1 MKVYPP
7 VDIRNVA
14 VTGHGSSGKT
24 SLVAGCLYVAGVGN
38 RLGRVE
44 EGTTLTD
51 FDPEE
56 IERQIS
62 ISSGFAFMERG
73 KTKINLLDTPGKGIF
88 IQDARNSMRVAE
100 AALIVVDAV
109 AGVEVQTE
117 KVFQFAQELDLPVGF
132 VLNKLDRENADFERA
147 VSLLQEHFGRTVTP
161 MQIPIGN
168 EKNFSGVIDL
178 VELKAS
184 RYEPDGDGNGIPMEI
199 PESLKEAA
207 EKGHETIV
215 EMIAEGDDQLMEQFF
230 DQGTIPNEDLVPGL
244 KRAVAERQLFP
255 VYCYSALLNVGP
267 SDLVDALVD
276 YLPSPAESTFRL
288 GGDGEGS
295 GQRQGTENEP
305 ASAYVFKTVAD
316 PFAGRL
322 SYLKVVSGVLEN
334 DATLSNFNQGL
345 SERLAHLSVPQGKFA
360 VEISKLFPGD
370 IGVVAK
376 LKETVTGNTLGDKD
390 HPILYDNLNFPE
402 PLISFAVAPKSRG
415 DEDKISNA
423 LHKILEE
430 DPTLRFGRDQ
440 QTNEMLLS
448 GMGQLHI
455 EIIVARLKKRFSVEV
470 GLKPPKIPYRETIRG
485 RADVQGRHKKQS
497 GGHGQ
502 YGDCKIR
509 MEPLARGEHFEF
521 VNKIFGGA
529 IPRNYI
535 PAVEKGILES
545 ASRGYLAGYPVVD
558 FQVTLYDGS
567 YHNVDS
573 SELAF
578 KIAGSLAFKKAM
590 EQASAALLE
599 PIMNVEVYA
608 PEAYAGDLMGDLNSR
623 RGRVQGMD
631 SRPGTQVIKAQVP
644 MAEMLSYAP
653 TLTSLTQ
660 GRGDYTMEFSHYE
673 IVPAQI
679 AEKIIDQAK
688 AAAEGN
694 QGEG

>member
-62 ISSGFAFMERG
+62 ISSGLAFMERG

-117 KVFQFAQELDLPVGF
+117 KVFQFAQEFDLPVGF

-178 VELKAS
+178 VESKAS
-184 RYEPDGDGNGIPMEI
+184 RYEPDGDGNGTPMEI

-215 EMIAEGDDQLMEQFF
+215 EMVAEGDDQLMEQFF

-244 KRAVAERQLFP
+244 KRAVAERKLFP

-295 GQRQGTENEP
+295 GHRQGTENEP

-345 SERLAHLSVPQGKFA
+345 SERMAHLSVPQGKSA

-455 EIIVARLKKRFSVEV
+455 EIIVARLKKRFSVAV
-470 GLKPPKIPYRETIRG
+470 GLKTPKIPYRETIRG
-485 RADVQGRHKKQS
+485 KADVQGRHKKQS

-509 MEPLARGEHFEF
+509 MEPLARGENFEF
-521 VNKIFGGA
+521 VNKIFGGS

-567 YHNVDS
+567 YHDVDS

-694 QGEG
+694 QGDG

>member
-1 MKVYPP
+1 MKVYSPA
-7 VDIRNVA
+7 DIRNVA

-24 SLVAGCLYVAGVGN
+24 SLVAGCLYAAGVGN
-38 RLGRVE
+38 RLGRVD

-51 FDPEE
+51 YDPEE

-62 ISSGFAFMERG
+62 ISTGLAFMERG

-100 AALIVVDAV
+100 STLIVVDAV

-117 KVFQFAQELDLPVGF
+117 KVFQFAGEFDLPIAF
-132 VLNKLDRENADFERA
+132 VLNKLDRENADFERGI
-147 VSLLQEHFGRTVTP
+147 SLLQEHFGRTVIP
-161 MQIPIGN
+161 MQMPIGK

-178 VELKAS
+178 VALKATG
-184 RYEPDGDGNGIPMEI
+184 YEPGGAGKGTPIEI
-199 PESLKEAA
+199 PGSLKEAA

-215 EMIAEGDDQLMEQFF
+215 EMVAEGDDQLMEQFF

-244 KRAVAERQLFP
+244 KRAIAERLILP
-255 VYCYSALLNVGP
+255 VYCYSGLLNVGTG
-267 SDLVDALVD
+267 DLVDALVD
-276 YLPSPAESTFRL
+276 YLPSPDESTLRL

-295 GQRQGTENEP
+295 GQRQGKENEP
-305 ASAYVFKTVAD
+305 VSAYVFKTVAD

-322 SYLKVVSGVLEN
+322 SYLKVVSGVVDN
-334 DATLSNFNQGL
+334 DATLFNFNRDL
-345 SERLAHLSVPQGKFA
+345 SERLAHLSVPQGKSA
-360 VEISKLFPGD
+360 VEVSRLFPGD

-390 HPILYDNLNFPE
+390 NSILYDNLNFPE

-455 EIIVARLKKRFSVEV
+455 EIIVSRLKKRFSVDV

-509 MEPLARGEHFEF
+509 MEPLARGEEFEF
-521 VNKIFGGA
+521 VNEIFGGA

-558 FQVTLYDGS
+558 FKITLYDGS
-567 YHNVDS
+567 YHDVDS

-631 SRPGTQVIKAQVP
+631 SRPGSQIIKAQVP

-653 TLTSLTQ
+653 TLTSMTQ

-679 AEKIIDQAK
+679 SDKIIERAK
-688 AAAEGN
+688 AASEKDQADG
-694 QGEG
+694 

>member
-62 ISSGFAFMERG
+62 ISSGLAFMERG

-117 KVFQFAQELDLPVGF
+117 KVFQFAQEFDLPVGF

-178 VELKAS
+178 VESKAS
-184 RYEPDGDGNGIPMEI
+184 RYEPDGDGNGTPMEI

-215 EMIAEGDDQLMEQFF
+215 EMVAEGDDQLMEQFF

-295 GQRQGTENEP
+295 GHRQGTENEP

-345 SERLAHLSVPQGKFA
+345 SERMAHLSVPQGKSA

-455 EIIVARLKKRFSVEV
+455 EIIVARLKKRFSVAV
-470 GLKPPKIPYRETIRG
+470 GLKTPKIPYRETIRG
-485 RADVQGRHKKQS
+485 KADVQGRHKKQS

-509 MEPLARGEHFEF
+509 MEPLARGENFEF
-521 VNKIFGGA
+521 VNKIFGGS

-567 YHNVDS
+567 YHDVDS

-694 QGEG
+694 QGDG

>member
-509 MEPLARGEHFEF
+509 MEPLARGENFEF
-521 VNKIFGGA
+521 VNKIFGGS

>member
-62 ISSGFAFMERG
+62 ISSGLAFMERG

-117 KVFQFAQELDLPVGF
+117 KVFQFAQEFDLPVGF

-178 VELKAS
+178 VESKAS
-184 RYEPDGDGNGIPMEI
+184 RYEPDGDGNGTPMEI

-215 EMIAEGDDQLMEQFF
+215 EMVAEGDDQLMEQFF

-288 GGDGEGS
+288 GSDGEGS
-295 GQRQGTENEP
+295 GHRQGTENEP

-345 SERLAHLSVPQGKFA
+345 SERLAHLSVPQGKSA

-390 HPILYDNLNFPE
+390 HPILYDSLNFPE

-455 EIIVARLKKRFSVEV
+455 EIIVARLKKRFSVAV
-470 GLKPPKIPYRETIRG
+470 GLKTPKIPYRETIRG
-485 RADVQGRHKKQS
+485 KADVQGRHKKQS

-509 MEPLARGEHFEF
+509 MEPLARGENFEF
-521 VNKIFGGA
+521 VNKIFGGS

-653 TLTSLTQ
+653 TLTSMTQ

>member
-62 ISSGFAFMERG
+62 ISSGLAFMERG

-117 KVFQFAQELDLPVGF
+117 KVFQFAQEFDLPVGF

-178 VELKAS
+178 VESKAS

-295 GQRQGTENEP
+295 DQRQGTENEP

-345 SERLAHLSVPQGKFA
+345 SERLAHLSVPQGKSA

-509 MEPLARGEHFEF
+509 MEPLARGEKFEF
-521 VNKIFGGA
+521 VNKIFGGS

-653 TLTSLTQ
+653 TLTSMTQ

-694 QGEG
+694 QREG

>member
-62 ISSGFAFMERG
+62 ISSGLAFMERG

-117 KVFQFAQELDLPVGF
+117 KVFQFAQEFDLPVGF

-184 RYEPDGDGNGIPMEI
+184 RYEPDGDGNGTPMEI

-215 EMIAEGDDQLMEQFF
+215 EMVAEGDDQLMEQFF
-230 DQGTIPNEDLVPGL
+230 DQGTIPNQDLVPGL

-295 GQRQGTENEP
+295 GHRQGTENEP

-345 SERLAHLSVPQGKFA
+345 SERLAHLSVPQGKSA

-390 HPILYDNLNFPE
+390 HPILYDHLNFPE

-455 EIIVARLKKRFSVEV
+455 EIIVARLKKRFSVAV
-470 GLKPPKIPYRETIRG
+470 GLKTPKIPYRETIRG
-485 RADVQGRHKKQS
+485 KADVQGRHKKQS

-509 MEPLARGEHFEF
+509 MEPLARGENFEF
-521 VNKIFGGA
+521 VNKIFGGS

-567 YHNVDS
+567 YHDVDS

>member
-1 MKVYPP
+1 MKVYAPA
-7 VDIRNVA
+7 DIRNVA
-14 VTGHGSSGKT
+14 VAGHGSSGKT
-24 SLVAGCLYVAGVGN
+24 SLVAGCLYASGVGN
-38 RLGRVE
+38 RLGRVDD
-44 EGTTLTD
+44 GTTLTD
-51 FDPEE
+51 YDAEE
-56 IERQIS
+56 IERKIS
-62 ISSGFAFMERG
+62 TSTGIAFMERG

-100 AALIVVDAV
+100 AVLIVVDAV

-117 KVFQFAQELDLPVGF
+117 KVFQFAQEFDLPVAF
-132 VLNKLDRENADFERA
+132 VLNKLDRENADFERGL
-147 VSLLQEHFGRTVTP
+147 SRLQEHFGRTVIP
-161 MQIPIGN
+161 MQLPIGS
-168 EKNFSGVIDL
+168 EKSFSGVIDL
-178 VELKAS
+178 VELKAT
-184 RYEPDGDGNGIPMEI
+184 RYDPNGDGKGSPIEI
-199 PESLKEAA
+199 PESLAAAA
-207 EKGHETIV
+207 EQGHETIV
-215 EMIAEGDDQLMEQFF
+215 EMVAEGDDQLMEQFF

-244 KRAVAERQLFP
+244 KRAVGERLIFP
-255 VYCYSALLNVGP
+255 VYCTSALLNVG
-267 SDLVDALVD
+267 SGDLAEALVD
-276 YLPSPAESTFRL
+276 YLPSPGESRCRL
-288 GGDGEGS
+288 GGNGEGS
-295 GQRQGTENEP
+295 GQPRGKENDP

-322 SYLKVVSGVLEN
+322 SYLKVASGVIEN
-334 DATLSNFNQGL
+334 DATLSNFNQGP
-345 SERLAHLSVPQGKFA
+345 SERLSHLSVPQGKSA
-360 VEISKLFPGD
+360 VEVSRLFPGD

-376 LKETVTGNTLGDKD
+376 LKDTVTGNTLGDKD
-390 HPILYDNLNFPE
+390 HPVLYDNLNFPE

-455 EIIVARLKKRFSVEV
+455 EIIVARLKKRFSVDV

-485 RADVQGRHKKQS
+485 RAEVQGRHKKQS

-521 VNKIFGGA
+521 VNEIFGGA

-558 FQVTLYDGS
+558 FKVTLYDGS
-567 YHNVDS
+567 YHDVDS

-599 PIMNVEVYA
+599 PIMNVEIYA

-631 SRPGTQVIKAQVP
+631 SRPGSQVIKAQVP

-653 TLTSLTQ
+653 TLTSMTQ

-679 AEKIIDQAK
+679 SDKIIEQAK
-688 AAAEGN
+688 AAN
-694 QGEG
+694 DKDQGEG

>member
-1 MKVYPP
+1 MKVYSPA
-7 VDIRNVA
+7 DIRNVA

-24 SLVAGCLYVAGVGN
+24 SLVAGCLYAGGVGN
-38 RLGRVE
+38 RLGRVD

-56 IERQIS
+56 IERKIS
-62 ISSGFAFMERG
+62 TSSGLAFMECG
-73 KTKINLLDTPGKGIF
+73 KTKVNLLDTPGKGIF
-88 IQDARNSMRVAE
+88 IQDARNSMRIAE

-117 KVFQFAQELDLPVGF
+117 KVFQFAQEFNLPVAF
-132 VLNKLDRENADFERA
+132 VLNKLDRENADFERGI
-147 VSLLQEHFGRTVTP
+147 SLLQEHFGRTVIP
-161 MQIPIGN
+161 IQIPIGD
-168 EKNFSGVIDL
+168 EKNLSGIIDL

-184 RYEPDGDGNGIPMEI
+184 RYEPNGDGKGTPIEI

-207 EKGHETIV
+207 ETGHETIV
-215 EMIAEGDDQLMEQFF
+215 EMVAEGDDQLMEQFF

-244 KRAVAERQLFP
+244 KHAVTERLIFP
-255 VYCYSALLNVGP
+255 VFCCSALLNVGS
-267 SDLVDALVD
+267 SDLVDSIVN
-276 YLPSPAESTFRL
+276 YLPSPDESSSRL

-295 GQRQGTENEP
+295 GQRQGKENEP
-305 ASAYVFKTVAD
+305 VSAYVFKTVAD

-322 SYLKVVSGVLEN
+322 SYLKVVSGVVEN
-334 DATLSNFNQGL
+334 DATLSNFNQDL
-345 SERLAHLSVPQGKFA
+345 SERLSHLSAPQGKSS
-360 VEISKLFPGD
+360 VEVAKLFPGD

-455 EIIVARLKKRFSVEV
+455 EIIVARLKKRFSVDV
-470 GLKPPKIPYRETIRG
+470 GLKTPKIPYRETIRG

-509 MEPLARGEHFEF
+509 MEPLSRGGDFEF
-521 VNKIFGGA
+521 ANEIFGGA

-545 ASRGYLAGYPVVD
+545 ASRGYLAGFPVVD
-558 FQVTLYDGS
+558 FKVTLYDGS
-567 YHNVDS
+567 YHDVDS

-599 PIMNVEVYA
+599 PIMDVEVYA

-631 SRPGTQVIKAQVP
+631 SRPGSQIIKAQVP

-653 TLTSLTQ
+653 TLTSMTQ

-679 AEKIIDQAK
+679 AEKIIEQAK
-688 AAAEGN
+688 TADEKDQSEG
-694 QGEG
+694 

>member
-62 ISSGFAFMERG
+62 ISSGLAFMERG

-117 KVFQFAQELDLPVGF
+117 KVFQFAQEFDLPVGF

-178 VELKAS
+178 VESKAS
-184 RYEPDGDGNGIPMEI
+184 RYEPDGDGNGTPMEI

-215 EMIAEGDDQLMEQFF
+215 EMVAEGDDQLMEQFF

-295 GQRQGTENEP
+295 GHRQGTENEP

-345 SERLAHLSVPQGKFA
+345 SERLAHLSVPQGKSA

-455 EIIVARLKKRFSVEV
+455 EIIVARLKKRFSVAV
-470 GLKPPKIPYRETIRG
+470 GLKTPKIPYRETIRG
-485 RADVQGRHKKQS
+485 KADVQGRHKKQS

-509 MEPLARGEHFEF
+509 MEPLARGENFEF
-521 VNKIFGGA
+521 VNKIFGGS

-567 YHNVDS
+567 YHDVDS

>member
-62 ISSGFAFMERG
+62 ISSGLAFMERG

-117 KVFQFAQELDLPVGF
+117 KVFQFAQEFDLPVGF

-178 VELKAS
+178 VESKAS
-184 RYEPDGDGNGIPMEI
+184 RYEPDGDGNGTPMEI

-215 EMIAEGDDQLMEQFF
+215 EMVAEGDDQLMEQFF

-288 GGDGEGS
+288 GGNGEGS
-295 GQRQGTENEP
+295 GHRQGTENEP

-345 SERLAHLSVPQGKFA
+345 SERLAHLSVPQGKSA

-390 HPILYDNLNFPE
+390 HPILYDSLNFPE

-455 EIIVARLKKRFSVEV
+455 EIIVARLKKRFSVAV
-470 GLKPPKIPYRETIRG
+470 GLKTPKIPYRETIRG
-485 RADVQGRHKKQS
+485 KADVQGRHKKQS

-509 MEPLARGEHFEF
+509 MEPLARGENFEF
-521 VNKIFGGA
+521 VNKIFGGS

-567 YHNVDS
+567 YHDVDS

>member
-1 MKVYPP
+1 MKVYSTA
-7 VDIRNVA
+7 DIRNVA

-24 SLVAGCLYVAGVGN
+24 SVVAGCLYAAGVGN
-38 RLGRVE
+38 RLGRVD

-51 FDPEE
+51 HDPEE

-62 ISSGFAFMERG
+62 TSTGLAFMERG
-73 KTKINLLDTPGKGIF
+73 QTKINLLDTPGKGIF

-109 AGVEVQTE
+109 SGVEVQTE
-117 KVFQFAQELDLPVGF
+117 KVFQFAEEFNLPVAF
-132 VLNKLDRENADFERA
+132 VLNKLDRDNADFERGL
-147 VSLLQEHFGRTVTP
+147 SLLQEHFGRTVIP
-161 MQIPIGN
+161 MQIPVGK
-168 EKNFSGVIDL
+168 EKNFSEVIDL

-184 RYEPDGDGNGIPMEI
+184 RYEPNGDGKGTPVEI
-199 PESLKEAA
+199 PESLQEAA

-215 EMIAEGDDQLMEQFF
+215 EMVAEGDDQLMEQFF

-244 KRAVAERQLFP
+244 KRAVSERLIFP
-255 VYCYSALLNVGP
+255 VYCTSALLNVGTRN
-267 SDLVDALVD
+267 LLDALVD
-276 YLPSPAESTFRL
+276 YLPSPDQSTFRL
-288 GGDGEGS
+288 GGEGKDS
-295 GQRQGTENEP
+295 GQRKGTDSQP
-305 ASAYVFKTVAD
+305 TSAYVFKTVAD

-322 SYLKVVSGVLEN
+322 SYLKVVSGVVEN
-334 DATLSNFNQGL
+334 DATLSNFNRGL
-345 SERLAHLSVPQGKFA
+345 SERLAHLSVPQGKSA
-360 VEISKLFPGD
+360 LEISRLCPGD

-376 LKETVTGNTLGDKD
+376 LKDTVTGDTLGDKA

-402 PLISFAVAPKSRG
+402 PVISFAVAPKSRG

-455 EIIVARLKKRFSVEV
+455 EIIVARLKKRFSVDV

-509 MEPLARGEHFEF
+509 MEPLARGENFEF
-521 VNKIFGGA
+521 VNEIFGGA

-558 FQVTLYDGS
+558 FKVTLHDGS
-567 YHNVDS
+567 YHDVDS

-631 SRPGTQVIKAQVP
+631 SRPGMQVIKAQVP

-653 TLTSLTQ
+653 TLTSVTQ

-673 IVPAQI
+673 IVPSQI
-679 AEKIIDQAK
+679 AEKIIQQAK
-688 AAAEGN
+688 AADDKE
-694 QGEG
+694 QSE

>member
-509 MEPLARGEHFEF
+509 MEPLARGENFEF
-521 VNKIFGGA
+521 VNKIFGGS

-653 TLTSLTQ
+653 TLTSMTQ

-688 AAAEGN
+688 AAADKD
-694 QGEG
+694 QGER

>member
-62 ISSGFAFMERG
+62 ISSGLAFMERG

-117 KVFQFAQELDLPVGF
+117 KVFQFAQEFDLPVGF

-147 VSLLQEHFGRTVTP
+147 VSHLQEHFGRTVTP

-184 RYEPDGDGNGIPMEI
+184 RYEPDGDGNGTPMEI

-215 EMIAEGDDQLMEQFF
+215 EMVAEGDDQLMEQFF
-230 DQGTIPNEDLVPGL
+230 DQGTIPNQDLVPGL

-305 ASAYVFKTVAD
+305 PSAYVFKTVAD

-345 SERLAHLSVPQGKFA
+345 SERLAHLSVPQGKSA

-455 EIIVARLKKRFSVEV
+455 EIIVARLKKRFSVAV
-470 GLKPPKIPYRETIRG
+470 GLKTPKIPYRETIRG
-485 RADVQGRHKKQS
+485 KADVQGRHKKQS

-509 MEPLARGEHFEF
+509 MEPLARGENFEF

-558 FQVTLYDGS
+558 FQITLYDGS
-567 YHNVDS
+567 YHDVDS

>member
-62 ISSGFAFMERG
+62 ISSGLAFMERG

-117 KVFQFAQELDLPVGF
+117 KVFQFAQEFDLPVGF

-178 VELKAS
+178 VESKAS

-295 GQRQGTENEP
+295 DQRQGTENEP

-345 SERLAHLSVPQGKFA
+345 SERLAHLSVPQGKSA

-509 MEPLARGEHFEF
+509 MEPLARGEKFEF
-521 VNKIFGGA
+521 VNKIFGGS